1 MLMSIFAEKLYI
13 LNILKGEQNMIKHIL
28 SFLLGTFVMII
39 GYVWVIPY
47 TLEAIDSNVS
57 YITNH
62 KKYFSKLYEY
72 DINLWIIAM
81 LIFCIFTAISVLI
94 LKLPDYKKNKSTPIK
109 RYSQTNRQK
118 NAKRRRRK

>member
-1 MLMSIFAEKLYI
+1 
-13 LNILKGEQNMIKHIL
+13 MIRHIA

-39 GYVWVIPY
+39 GYVLVIPY

-57 YITNH
+57 YITHH

-109 RYSQTNRQK
+109 KYSQTNRRK
-118 NAKRRRRK
+118 KAKRRRRK

>member
-1 MLMSIFAEKLYI
+1 
-13 LNILKGEQNMIKHIL
+13 
-28 SFLLGTFVMII
+28 MII

-47 TLEAIDSNVS
+47 TLEAMDSNVS
-57 YITNH
+57 YITHH

-94 LKLPDYKKNKSTPIK
+94 LKLPDYKKKSTHIK
-109 RYSQTNRQK
+109 KYSQTNRRK
-118 NAKRRRRK
+118 KAKRRRRK

>member
-1 MLMSIFAEKLYI
+1 MLR
-13 LNILKGEQNMIKHIL
+13 HIA

-57 YITNH
+57 YIAHH
-62 KKYFSKLYEY
+62 KKYFSKLYKY

-81 LIFCIFTAISVLI
+81 LIFFIFTAISVLI
-94 LKLPDYKKNKSTPIK
+94 LKLPDYKKNKHTKISSAYQGIGSHYYFL
-109 RYSQTNRQK
+109 YSRSEERVVG
-118 NAKRRRRK
+118 ALGS

>member
-1 MLMSIFAEKLYI
+1 
-13 LNILKGEQNMIKHIL
+13 MIRHIA

-39 GYVWVIPY
+39 GYVLVIPY

-57 YITNH
+57 YITQH

-81 LIFCIFTAISVLI
+81 LIFCIFTAISVFI

-109 RYSQTNRQK
+109 KYSQTNRRK
-118 NAKRRRRK
+118 KAKRRRRK